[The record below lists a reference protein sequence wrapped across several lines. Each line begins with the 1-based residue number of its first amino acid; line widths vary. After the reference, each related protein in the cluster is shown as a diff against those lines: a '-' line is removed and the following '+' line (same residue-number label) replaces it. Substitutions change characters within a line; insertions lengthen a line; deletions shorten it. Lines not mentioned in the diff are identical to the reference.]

1 MGRLALLTPAG
12 GGAAVACQKG
22 KNMQLRLS
30 LAVFAALVANPPL
43 NAQAATTTINQAGQ
57 AFSQTDIAI
66 KAGDHVKFLNS
77 DSVNHNILIQSG
89 DDDDD
94 AKDLGVQP
102 PGSSADALFDKAGK
116 FKVRCH
122 IHPSMKLNVD
132 VQP

>member
-1 MGRLALLTPAG
+1 
-12 GGAAVACQKG
+12 
-22 KNMQLRLS
+22 MQSRLS
-30 LAVFAALVANPPL
+30 TAALAVSLMSSPFAAH
-43 NAQAATTTINQAGQ
+43 AATTTVNQAGQ
-57 AFSQTDIAI
+57 AFSESDLVI
-66 KAGDHVKFLNS
+66 KVGDHMKFLNS

-102 PGSSADALFDKAGK
+102 PGSSVDALFDKAGK

-122 IHPSMKLNVD
+122 IHPSMKLNVE

>member
-1 MGRLALLTPAG
+1 
-12 GGAAVACQKG
+12 
-22 KNMQLRLS
+22 MQTCLP
-30 LAVFAALVANPPL
+30 VFALFASLILLPFATH
-43 NAQAATTTINQAGQ
+43 AATTSVNQAGQ
-57 AFSQTDIAI
+57 AFSETSLTI

-102 PGSSADALFDKAGK
+102 PGSSVDALFDKAGK
-116 FKVRCH
+116 FKIRCH

-132 VQP
+132 VQ